1 MRRIFNEDICRYTFK
16 PEEINASELYRW
28 DKHDIANI
36 IKKIGVDVGHLKT
49 EQFDEIFIAYF
60 SCKLHKK
67 SKYMLITPEYEVY
80 YARNL
85 KEISFTISMKKNGV
99 KCQCLKPDVWEEGIK
114 KILACFMQTS
124 DDEDSEDVEL
134 NDQIEE
140 PKNDQVEDRE
150 ELETEHC
157 K

>member
-1 MRRIFNEDICRYTFK
+1 
-16 PEEINASELYRW
+16 
-28 DKHDIANI
+28 
-36 IKKIGVDVGHLKT
+36 
-49 EQFDEIFIAYF
+49 
-60 SCKLHKK
+60 
-67 SKYMLITPEYEVY
+67 
-80 YARNL
+80 
-85 KEISFTISMKKNGV
+85 
-99 KCQCLKPDVWEEGIK
+99 
-114 KILACFMQTS
+114 MQTS